1 MVPLETHSWRRIHLP
16 EHNINQNKI
25 SPFVQ
30 TKYQLQKDSFF
41 FFKNKKKIKKEKEK
55 KAIIEEASKTAVYA

>member
-16 EHNINQNKI
+16 VHNINQSKI

-30 TKYQLQKDSFF
+30 
-41 FFKNKKKIKKEKEK
+41 KKKKKKKKKRKRKKET
-55 KAIIEEASKTAVYA
+55 IIEEASKTALFA

>member
-16 EHNINQNKI
+16 VHNINQSKI

-30 TKYQLQKDSFF
+30 
-41 FFKNKKKIKKEKEK
+41 KKKKKKKKKEKEK
-55 KAIIEEASKTAVYA
+55 RKQS